1 MPDLSKIKLDGT
13 TYNLKDTVARDGLAT
28 IPTKINDLTEYK
40 NFGIGYIDCTNAN
53 RYIFVSNVTF
63 GSSYASDFSSY
74 FLLMF
79 IRKTE
84 NSGSVTI
91 AGTGNF
97 KFYDINSNTRNG
109 YVAQISS
116 ATISFTAVLLPALAL
131 SVFCSGSN
139 DFIADYN
146 KKTGCADSLWLIA
159 FGIGAC
165 MTINTIVSVIFSFLP
180 NFGRQ
185 NTFRASF
192 DDFGVFM
199 LMLVVTAV
207 VPAICEETA
216 FRGFAVNVLKNSGEV
231 YAAIIS
237 ALVFGLMHSGL
248 SSAVFAFISGLI
260 FAYIRKSSGR
270 LIVPVV
276 VHFLNNA
283 FALFYGA
290 AAGVMKPK
298 AYTILYL
305 FAFIAAMVIMVV
317 SFIVLAKR
325 KIGVFADDEP
335 DYVCEQTEPSS
346 GKSSSFVCAFSQRT
360 LISPFSVTAA
370 AP

>member
-1 MPDLSKIKLDGT
+1 MDENINTDLRINPASAAKRLRRNVNIVSLYGIISILL
-13 TYNLKDTVARDGLAT
+13 NLGISFIVIQLG
-28 IPTKINDLTEYK
+28 INK
-40 NFGIGYIDCTNAN
+40 RVIGY
-53 RYIFVSNVTF
+53 F
-63 GSSYASDFSSY
+63 
-74 FLLMF
+74 
-79 IRKTE
+79 
-84 NSGSVTI
+84 
-91 AGTGNF
+91 
-97 KFYDINSNTRNG
+97 
-109 YVAQISS
+109 ISS
-116 ATISFTAVLLPALAL
+116 AIISFTAVLLPALAL

-346 GKSSSFVCAFSQRT
+346 GKKLLYT
-360 LISPFSVTAA
+360 LSCPLFMALIVLAVVLKLM
-370 AP
+370 